1 MNSEKR
7 YRNIDYICLNH
18 LGRSKDGIEVFYLQI
33 HHCSCYGIYQRLEK
47 STVWVVSVPPPIFV
61 NKVLLE
67 NNSLMYFNC
76 YFYSTVVELSKY
88 YTETL

>member
-18 LGRSKDGIEVFYLQI
+18 LGRSKMELRFSYHHKI
-33 HHCSCYGIYQRLEK
+33 HHCSCYMVYIRDWKNLVYGLYLFHHLF
-47 STVWVVSVPPPIFV
+47 FV

-76 YFYSTVVELSKY
+76 CFLLYSGRIE
-88 YTETL
+88 